1 MTSHKELN
9 NIFLLPCYRGKK
21 CSFYLCWFMYS
32 TKIFSPEPPVFD
44 RFPYF
49 TFRTLR
55 NTLLAVFQY
64 IESYFLKLLK
74 IFAVIWVAGWIY
86 HNFGFYLIFFIILY
100 GKCLFTHI
108 FALLIAFLSFFN
120 WSTVGL
126 ECYISSYCTLK

>member
-32 TKIFSPEPPVFD
+32 AKIFSPEPPVFD

-86 HNFGFYLIFFIILY
+86 HNFGFYLKIFSLFHTVNAYLPTYLLFLLLFFHFLIGVQLVQNVILVP
-100 GKCLFTHI
+100 
-108 FALLIAFLSFFN
+108 
-120 WSTVGL
+120 TVH
-126 ECYISSYCTLK
+126 